1 MSLKPI
7 TLWGHDSGPNAWKV
21 AMILEEL
28 NIPYTVKMIEF
39 PDMKKEPYV
48 SINPNGR
55 VPSIED
61 PNTGITLWESGAII
75 EYLVETYD
83 KQHNISFAP
92 SSKGY
97 FEAKQWLYYQVSGQ
111 GPYFGQA
118 IWFTLYHPEK
128 LASVVDRYVNEI
140 RRVSGVL
147 DRALQDKEFLVGG
160 KFSYA
165 DAAFVTWFA
174 IVPLFAD
181 RVNLDRDFP
190 VLNAWLER
198 LKARLGIRKILQD
211 RDAAI
216 EATKKRAGS

>member
-7 TLWGHDSGPNAWKV
+7 TLWGHDSGPNPWKV

-28 NIPYTVKMIEF
+28 NVPYTLKMIEF
-39 PDMKKEPYV
+39 PEMKKEAYE

-55 VPSIED
+55 VPAIED

-83 KQHNISFAP
+83 KQHNLSFALG
-92 SSKGY
+92 SKEY
-97 FEAKQWLYYQVSGQ
+97 YEAKQWMYYQVSGQ

-118 IWFTLYHPEK
+118 VWFTLYHPEK
-128 LASVVDRYVNEI
+128 IPSAVDRYVNEI
-140 RRVSGVL
+140 RRVSRVL

-165 DAAFVTWFA
+165 DAAFVMWYA
-174 IVPLFAD
+174 IVSLFAD
-181 RVNLDRDFP
+181 RINLETDFP
-190 VLNAWLER
+190 TLNTWLER
-198 LKARLGIRKILQD
+198 IKARPAIAKILQD
-211 RDAAI
+211 RAA
-216 EATKKRAGS
+216 ALKAK

>member
-28 NIPYTVKMIEF
+28 NVPYTHKMIEF
-39 PDMKKEPYV
+39 PDMKKEPYE

-55 VPSIED
+55 VPAIED

-83 KQHNISFAP
+83 KLHNISFAP
-92 SSKGY
+92 GSKEY
-97 FEAKQWLYYQVSGQ
+97 YEAKQWLYYQVSGQ

-118 IWFTLYHPEK
+118 VWFTLYHSEK
-128 LASVVDRYVNEI
+128 LPSAVDRYVNEI

-147 DRALQDKEFLVGG
+147 NRVLQDKEFLVGG

-165 DAAFVTWFA
+165 DAAFVTGYA
-174 IVPLFAD
+174 IVFLFAD
-181 RVNLDRDFP
+181 RFNLETDFP
-190 VLNAWLER
+190 LLNAWLGR
-198 LKARLGIRKILQD
+198 IKARPAIAKILQD
-211 RDAAI
+211 RDAAM
-216 EATKKRAGS
+216 EAK

>member
-21 AMILEEL
+21 AIILEEL
-28 NIPYTVKMIEF
+28 NVPYTFKFIEF
-39 PDMKKEPYV
+39 PDMKKEPYE

-55 VPSIED
+55 VPAIED

-92 SSKGY
+92 GSKEY
-97 FEAKQWLYYQVSGQ
+97 YETKQWLYYQVSGQ

-118 IWFTLYHPEK
+118 VWFTLYHSEK
-128 LASVVDRYVNEI
+128 LPSAVDRYVNEI

-147 DRALQDKEFLVGG
+147 NRALQDKEFLVGG

-165 DAAFVTWFA
+165 DASFVMGYTIMF
-174 IVPLFAD
+174 LFAD
-181 RVNLDRDFP
+181 RFNLETDFP
-190 VLNAWLER
+190 LLHAWLER
-198 LKARLGIRKILQD
+198 IKVRPAIAKILKD
-211 RDAAI
+211 RDAAM
-216 EATKKRAGS
+216 EAAK

>member
-1 MSLKPI
+1 MSLPI

-28 NIPYTVKMIEF
+28 NVPYTFKLIEF
-39 PDMKKEPYV
+39 PDMKKEAYE

-55 VPSIED
+55 VPAIED

-92 SSKGY
+92 ASKEY
-97 FEAKQWLYYQVSGQ
+97 YEAKQWLFYEVSGQ

-118 IWFTLYHPEK
+118 VWFTLYHSEK
-128 LASVVDRYVNEI
+128 LPSAVDRYVNEI

-147 DRALQDKEFLVGG
+147 DRALKDKEFLVGG
-160 KFSYA
+160 KFSYT
-165 DAAFVTWFA
+165 DAAFVTWYA
-174 IVPLFAD
+174 VVPLFAD
-181 RVNLDRDFP
+181 RINLETDFP
-190 VLNAWLER
+190 LLNAWLKR
-198 LKARLGIRKILQD
+198 IKTRPAIAKILHD
-211 RDAAI
+211 REAAMK
-216 EATKKRAGS
+216 AK

>member
-28 NIPYTVKMIEF
+28 NE
-39 PDMKKEPYV
+39 

-55 VPSIED
+55 VPAIED

-92 SSKGY
+92 GSKEY
-97 FEAKQWLYYQVSGQ
+97 YEAKQWLYYQVSGQ

-118 IWFTLYHPEK
+118 VWFTLYHSEK
-128 LASVVDRYVNEI
+128 LPSAVDRYINEI

-147 DRALQDKEFLVGG
+147 NRALQDKEFLVGG

-165 DAAFVTWFA
+165 DAAFVTGYA
-174 IVPLFAD
+174 IVFLFAD
-181 RVNLDRDFP
+181 RFNLETDFP
-190 VLNAWLER
+190 LLNAWLER
-198 LKARLGIRKILQD
+198 IKARPAIAKILQD
-211 RDAAI
+211 RDAAM
-216 EATKKRAGS
+216 EAK

>member
-28 NIPYTVKMIEF
+28 SIPYTFKMIEF
-39 PDMKKEPYV
+39 PDMKKESYE

-55 VPSIED
+55 VPAIED

-75 EYLVETYD
+75 EYLIETYD
-83 KQHNISFAP
+83 KHKIISFAP
-92 SSKGY
+92 GSKEY

-118 IWFTLYHPEK
+118 VWFTVYHPEK
-128 LASVVDRYVNEI
+128 LPSVVDRYINEI

-147 DRALQDKEFLVGG
+147 ERVMKDEEFLVGG
-160 KFSYA
+160 KLSYA
-165 DAAFVTWFA
+165 DVAFVTWYG
-174 IVPLFAD
+174 IVFLFAD
-181 RVNLDRDFP
+181 KVNLETDFP
-190 VLNAWLER
+190 VVNAWLER
-198 LKARLGIRKILQD
+198 MKARPAISKILQD
-211 RDAAI
+211 RDAAMK
-216 EATKKRAGS
+216 AN